1 MNAFNA
7 ADPFAMLSW
16 PQETA
21 RLVVRP
27 AEPSDAETTWAFHKL
42 PQVSQWITSAWDH
55 LADYRRSFL
64 IPERIQ
70 TRLVVECE
78 GRVMGDVMVQP
89 VDAWTQR
96 EVSELGKNMEV
107 ELGWAFDP
115 EFSGQGLATEAIKR
129 VIEISFTDLGLRRV
143 TARCFADNEP
153 SWRLMERLG
162 MRREAHLVAA
172 ALHRERG
179 WVDGYGYALC
189 FEEWAD
195 SNSQ

>member
-1 MNAFNA
+1 MNDWIAT
-7 ADPFAMLSW
+7 DPFATLSW

-27 AEPSDAETTWAFHKL
+27 AVPSDAETTWAFHKL
-42 PQVSQWITSAWDH
+42 PQVAQWITSAWDH
-55 LADYRRSFL
+55 LADYRKSFL

-70 TRLVVECE
+70 TRLVVELE

-96 EVSELGKNMEV
+96 EVSALGKNLEA

-115 EFSGQGLATEAIKR
+115 HFSGHGLATEAIKR
-129 VIEISFTDLGLRRV
+129 VIELCFTDLGLRRV

-179 WVDGYGYALC
+179 WLDGYGYALC
-189 FEEWAD
+189 AEECAD
-195 SNSQ
+195 NHPR